1 MELKEIIA
9 SGQAVLGIEL
19 GSTRIKAV
27 LIGPDHAPV
36 ASGDHG
42 WENRYE
48 NGVWTYHMDDVW
60 AGLRDAYRNLCADVE
75 AKCGEKL
82 TKVAAMGFSAMM
94 HGYLPLDAQGE
105 PLAPFRT
112 WRNTMT
118 AWAAAELTERFSF
131 NIPQRWSI
139 AHLYQAMLNGEEHV
153 KDIVYLTTLAGYV
166 HYKLTGEKVLGVG
179 EASGMFPIDSDA
191 CDYDQS
197 MIDSFDALAAEK
209 GYPWRLRDILP
220 RVLPAGAAAGVL
232 TAEGARLL
240 DPTGALEPGCPLA
253 PPEGDA
259 GTGMAATNAVAPRT
273 GNVSAGTSVFAMIVL
288 EKALSK
294 VYPEIDMV
302 TTPTGKPVAMVH
314 CNNCTNEINA
324 WARVFRGFLEALGQK
339 PDMNA
344 LFTAMFTSAAE
355 GAADGGGLLLYNYL
369 SGEPITDMEEGRL
382 LLARSPKA
390 ELSFPNLMR
399 AQLLS
404 ALATLKIGL
413 DILAGEQVAV
423 DRLLGHG
430 GFFKTPKVGQSILAA
445 AAGAPVS
452 VMETAG
458 EGGPWGMALLAAYR
472 VARTGGESLEDY
484 LEKKVFAGAR
494 VSTLTPE
501 RADADGFETFMAR
514 YRRGLAIER
523 AAVDHLA

>member
-1 MELKEIIA
+1 
-9 SGQAVLGIEL
+9 
-19 GSTRIKAV
+19 
-27 LIGPDHAPV
+27 
-36 ASGDHG
+36 
-42 WENRYE
+42 
-48 NGVWTYHMDDVW
+48 
-60 AGLRDAYRNLCADVE
+60 
-75 AKCGEKL
+75 
-82 TKVAAMGFSAMM
+82 
-94 HGYLPLDAQGE
+94 
-105 PLAPFRT
+105 
-112 WRNTMT
+112 MT

-139 AHLYQAMLNGEEHV
+139 APPVSAMLNGEEHV

-209 GYPWRLRDILP
+209 GYPWRMLGHLP
-220 RVLPAGAAAGVL
+220 PGAARRRGRRRPHRGGGQTAGSHRSP
-232 TAEGARLL
+232 GAGL
-240 DPTGALEPGCPLA
+240 PPGPSR
-253 PPEGDA
+253 GGRG

-423 DRLLGHG
+423 DRLLA
-430 GFFKTPKVGQSILAA
+430 TAA
-445 AAGAPVS
+445 SSRRRRWARASWPPRLGPRCPSWRPPARAALGYGP
-452 VMETAG
+452 AG
-458 EGGPWGMALLAAYR
+458 RLPGGP
-472 VARTGGESLEDY
+472 D
-484 LEKKVFAGAR
+484 
-494 VSTLTPE
+494 
-501 RADADGFETFMAR
+501 
-514 YRRGLAIER
+514 RRGVPGGLSGKEGIRRCQGEHPDTGAGGRGRLRDIHGPLPQRPCHR
-523 AAVDHLA
+523 AGGGGPSGVDARSLRHTSTDL